1 MSRHGDGMNL
11 KTYASIVLSSGGDAA
26 GSPAATTVA
35 AIIGV
40 FAATGVLIWGLWRMV
55 RTAERAERDPRFRRR
70 ILVSGAL
77 LYGGAALYAVI
88 LVVAG
93 SEPIQSLLGLPI
105 SALLVWFFLRA
116 ALATK
121 VPKDVSNRGDA
132 TSNLEK

>member
-1 MSRHGDGMNL
+1 MDF
-11 KTYASIVLSSGGDAA
+11 KTYASIVLSSGGDAT

-35 AIIGV
+35 AIVGV
-40 FAATGVLIWGLWRMV
+40 LAATGVLIWVFGAWSEQPNALNE
-55 RTAERAERDPRFRRR
+55 TRFRRR

-93 SEPIQSLLGLPI
+93 SEPVQSLLGLPI

-116 ALATK
+116 ALGTK
-121 VPKDVSNRGDA
+121 VPKDVSNRRDA